1 MAPSFRPGA
10 ILALSLAAMAVAFAL
25 PAQAGPLV
33 DPFGHT
39 SYNLSEWDWGLLKQ
53 SVREVLEGQQVGA
66 SIDWDDPLTGKA
78 GRATLLDVFTRDGMR
93 CGRGSAGRSPA
104 NSTASVSAETGVSSL
119 AIASSVA
126 RWIVARSSG
135 R

>member
-93 CGRGSAGRSPA
+93 CGQVEHVFTKGGGRAYQLPFCETSDGSWK
-104 NSTASVSAETGVSSL
+104 
-119 AIASSVA
+119 IAF
-126 RWIVARSSG
+126 
-135 R
+135 